1 MESLNARDVA
11 AKWLSEF
18 ARVISAGEV
27 DGVAQTILPNGWF
40 RDVLTFTWDYR
51 ALEGSEKIVGYLSE
65 HLHPGQISKVGLAED
80 GFYAPKYVEAT
91 GWVEAVFLYETP
103 IALGRG
109 HARLAKD
116 EAGRWKAVTV
126 CMLVED
132 LKGHE
137 EASYELGIYG
147 DHTLAWGD
155 IYRER
160 RARIE
165 AEPHVLIIGAG
176 QTGLQIAARFKQM
189 DIPALVIDRNERVGD
204 TWRRR
209 YPTLTLHTVR
219 NHHQLLY
226 HPFPKN
232 WPFYTPKEK
241 LADWLES
248 YASLQDL
255 IVWTKSDLAGKPV
268 YHDNQGKWD
277 VTINR
282 DSHRVTI
289 HPAHIVMAIGT
300 VGEPREVTLPNQEKF
315 AGTTLHASR
324 YQGGVQ
330 YTNKRVVVIGAGNS
344 SIDICQDLVFHK
356 VKSVT
361 MVQRS
366 STCVASGEITAENL
380 MRFWPDGRPAEVG
393 DFDFGS
399 MPLGW
404 LKKVMQRQTAEMWES
419 QKELHNKLR
428 KGGLALN
435 MGPEDQGQLLLI
447 WERGGGYC
455 KFYNEREV
463 RGNIERFE
471 HRDRQGRRN
480 PYSLW
485 GHSSEA
491 RRAADCLQRNR
502 IDFREWHSSRRRQ
515 RDFCHRIHQ
524 RTGALT
530 EDPGRRDYRQDR
542 SCIRPRR
549 RRGAA
554 RKLPPYRPS
563 WTLVWDR
570 RLLELA
576 LHVQTVGLANQGDGT
591 RAKIKNLAV
600 R

>member
-447 WERGGGYC
+447 WERGGGYWID
-455 KFYNEREV
+455 KGGATLIASGDIQVKQGVQPTAFSETGLIFANGTALDADSVIFATGYINVRE
-463 RGNIERFE
+463 
-471 HRDRQGRRN
+471 
-480 PYSLW
+480 
-485 GHSSEA
+485 HSRKILGDET
-491 RRAADCLQRNR
+491 
-502 IDFREWHSSRRRQ
+502 ID
-515 RDFCHRIHQ
+515 
-524 RTGALT
+524 RTGPVYGLD
-530 EDPGRRDYRQDR
+530 EEGELQG
-542 SCIRPRR
+542 S
-549 RRGAA
+549 
-554 RKLPPYRPS
+554 YRPTGHPGLWFGTGDFWNS
-563 WTLVWDR
+563 R
-570 RLLELA
+570 FMSKQLA
-576 LHVQTVGLANQGDGT
+576 LQIKATELGL
-591 RAKIKNLAV
+591 R
-600 R
+600 